1 MTQCEKQTCET
12 LRLLRASKGMSIKEL
27 GERTGL
33 SCNTIYCIENQKKAP
48 SLKIMKKYE
57 TFFSVS
63 PGFHPLLCRER
74 KFSLSKLQPKAI
86 VSLTRIFFFS
96 IKNGSLAWL
105 PFLFVSRP
113 KFFFISF

>member
-48 SLKIMKKYE
+48 SLKNMKKYE

-63 PGFHPLLCRER
+63 PGSILCFAENVNFH
-74 KFSLSKLQPKAI
+74 SLNYSQRLSLVLQE
-86 VSLTRIFFFS
+86 FFS
-96 IKNGSLAWL
+96 
-105 PFLFVSRP
+105 FQ
-113 KFFFISF
+113 